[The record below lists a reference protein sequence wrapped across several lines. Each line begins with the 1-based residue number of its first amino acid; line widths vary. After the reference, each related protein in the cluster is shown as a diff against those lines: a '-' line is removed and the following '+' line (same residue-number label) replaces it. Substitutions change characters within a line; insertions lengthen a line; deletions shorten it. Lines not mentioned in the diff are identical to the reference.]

1 MEKQLVPIEKIVA
14 DGVAVFESV
23 KDKVTGLAE
32 QYKTLTVTDIND
44 NKQLKKVSEAR
55 KELKRE
61 RIEIENQA
69 KEIRK
74 SIKEVTDKVSAKEK
88 ELLSIIEPV
97 ETQLEEEEKRVEAE
111 RERIRLEAVRKEEER
126 VQGRMK
132 AITATGAVFNGI
144 SYKVG
149 TFSMSHLELLKTTD
163 EDFEEL
169 VEMAKHAAEV
179 EQKRLEKEEAERE
192 EQRRLEEERLRKEQ
206 EAREEEQRKIA
217 EEQERMRKER
227 EELERLRRE
236 QEEREQKI
244 RDEEERLKQERERME
259 REEEERKERERKEAE
274 KNAHKQTV
282 HLLNYIYVTNNTSP
296 EKNAWCLY
304 NGVLCRFT
312 DPQRY
317 AHDDSLFKPIIE
329 TTDPTLIA
337 DGITEY
343 VGKDDSEVHPIV
355 ITESNA
361 VEVFDDCVHAAKG
374 IVPVNSGDGAFTI
387 VGAFEK
393 LLRDHAEWSAQTFPM
408 GTALGALIHAGR
420 ELEEVRFE
428 LAKPSHLFNNL
439 TAAMEYADL
448 IFCVMDSARRAGVSI
463 EDIIDAGRHKLERNK
478 HREWKY
484 NGDGSYSHITK
495 H

>member
-61 RIEIENQA
+61 RIEIEKQG

-169 VEMAKHAAEV
+169 VEMATHAAEV
-179 EQKRLEKEEAERE
+179 EQKRLEEEEAERE

-274 KNAHKQTV
+274 EREQEEQVQNLEESWARV
-282 HLLNYIYVTNNTSP
+282 ES
-296 EKNAWCLY
+296 
-304 NGVLCRFT
+304 G
-312 DPQRY
+312 
-317 AHDDSLFKPIIE
+317 
-329 TTDPTLIA
+329 
-337 DGITEY
+337 
-343 VGKDDSEVHPIV
+343 EVQPIV

-361 VEVFDDCVHAAKG
+361 VEVFDDCVQGAKG
-374 IVPVNSGDGAFTI
+374 ILMESTWNDEDLKKFHEAEESRRRLMDVNEEEAIPT
-387 VGAFEK
+387 E
-393 LLRDHAEWSAQTFPM
+393 LE
-408 GTALGALIHAGR
+408 ALIDHIGDLYETVKDVLHLVDTRFVNRVQTEGAYR
-420 ELEEVRFE
+420 ALAELRNIACVKSQE
-428 LAKPSHLFNNL
+428 SHLKS
-439 TAAMEYADL
+439 
-448 IFCVMDSARRAGVSI
+448 V
-463 EDIIDAGRHKLERNK
+463 
-478 HREWKY
+478 
-484 NGDGSYSHITK
+484 
-495 H
+495 

>member
-61 RIEIENQA
+61 RIKIEKQA

-244 RDEEERLKQERERME
+244 RDEEERLKQERKRME

-274 KNAHKQTV
+274 EREQEEQVQNLEESWARV
-282 HLLNYIYVTNNTSP
+282 ES
-296 EKNAWCLY
+296 
-304 NGVLCRFT
+304 G
-312 DPQRY
+312 
-317 AHDDSLFKPIIE
+317 
-329 TTDPTLIA
+329 
-337 DGITEY
+337 
-343 VGKDDSEVHPIV
+343 EVQPIV

-361 VEVFDDCVHAAKG
+361 VEVFDDCVHGAKG

-393 LLRDHAEWSAQTFPM
+393 LLRDHAEWSAQTFPR

-428 LAKPSHLFNNL
+428 LVKPHRRYNPL

-463 EDIIDAGRHKLERNK
+463 DDIVDAGRHKLERNK